1 MERVFKYDIMQEI
14 KDRWSP
20 RAYSEEMISKDDL
33 YAILEAASFAPSC
46 FNEQPWRFVLADD
59 EQSIKK
65 MRSIL
70 YSQNLKWA
78 EKAPVLLLI
87 AAKKTFSLDG
97 EQNFWHMFDTGTAWG
112 FLSLEAQKRG
122 IITHAMGGFSK
133 KKARKEFNIP
143 DDLEIITVVAIG
155 RYGDI
160 NQLEDELREREKPET
175 RQDIS
180 RLIINKEPYHD

>member
-33 YAILEAASFAPSC
+33 YALLEAASFAPSC

-122 IITHAMGGFSK
+122 IMTHAMGGFSMS
-133 KKARKEFNIP
+133 KARKLFKIP
-143 DDLEIITVVAIG
+143 EDYEIITVVAIG

-160 NQLEDELREREKPET
+160 SQLGDDLKQREHPDTRKDVSEL
-175 RQDIS
+175 IF
-180 RLIINKEPYHD
+180 NKGE